1 MLIKKKKETNSYKI
15 PSDISVSFMMK
26 ILNLFLLSKKKK
38 KKAERLFSD
47 IVYN

>member
-15 PSDISVSFMMK
+15 PSDISVSFMTK

-38 KKAERLFSD
+38 KVERLFSD